1 MHYPK
6 KGREKGKG
14 RGKGKR
20 KGKEEGK
27 GKSIGKGKE
36 KITVIHRKV
45 PKNTK
50 L

>member
-20 KGKEEGK
+20 KEEGK
-27 GKSIGKGKE
+27 GKSIGRGKE